1 MLQAAAAGSA
11 SNTELTQL
19 PSGRASRSPAGP
31 RKTGRSPKGPRVT
44 GEERESVRQADR
56 PVIEMEHGITV
67 YPPEADGEPWRAVF
81 VENGARRFRQGATE
95 AKLAEKLEKV
105 RERLA
110 VEASNME
117 RPGANLIAH
126 YLGPDR
132 LPVSERWSR
141 KHAHT
146 QGRLCALYVAPVI
159 GAVACQD
166 ITTGHMQQIVNAAP
180 TAGEGDRVKRM
191 ISALVTAGV
200 DGGYLVNSR
209 LAKVHWQAGDRL
221 LPAPSVSVAGESV
234 QWVDPAEIPSD
245 ADVAKLGRALAAG
258 SHGDRDELMA
268 NTAAYSGLRWGEL
281 VALTIPQVDQRARA
295 ITVDRKVV
303 EIAGHLFLEAPKKRK
318 HRKTIYPR
326 LTPAGYPLAEKLAA
340 RIEEA
345 RAEQEAGLNPLGL
358 LFPSPRGKY
367 WRSSN
372 FSRNVLKRAY
382 LAAGWRD
389 AAGNGG
395 WTWHSLRHVFCT
407 TALFTWK
414 LDPTDV
420 SRMAGHA
427 NYRTTLDMYVG
438 TTAGILDRARAATE

>member
-19 PSGRASRSPAGP
+19 PSGRASRSPAGS

-44 GEERESVRQADR
+44 GDERESVRQADR

-117 RPGANLIAH
+117 RPGADLIAY

-132 LPVSERWSR
+132 LPVGERWSR

-159 GAVACQD
+159 GAVTCQG
-166 ITTGHMQQIVNAAP
+166 ITTGHMQKVVNAAP

-191 ISALVTAGV
+191 ISAFVTAGV

-209 LAKVHWQAGDRL
+209 LAKVHWQAGDRP
-221 LPAPSVSVAGESV
+221 LPAPSVSVGTRLDRPGGSNPGRPRVLRPCRDQKPDRQLGSQPVQRARRAQVEGSRCDHRAGHDR
-234 QWVDPAEIPSD
+234 Q
-245 ADVAKLGRALAAG
+245 GRALDSG
-258 SHGDRDELMA
+258 QELERDLDYDPEPSL
-268 NTAAYSGLRWGEL
+268 NGIEPGQSCRVLPGE
-281 VALTIPQVDQRARA
+281 
-295 ITVDRKVV
+295 
-303 EIAGHLFLEAPKKRK
+303 
-318 HRKTIYPR
+318 
-326 LTPAGYPLAEKLAA
+326 
-340 RIEEA
+340 
-345 RAEQEAGLNPLGL
+345 
-358 LFPSPRGKY
+358 
-367 WRSSN
+367 
-372 FSRNVLKRAY
+372 
-382 LAAGWRD
+382 
-389 AAGNGG
+389 
-395 WTWHSLRHVFCT
+395 
-407 TALFTWK
+407 
-414 LDPTDV
+414 
-420 SRMAGHA
+420 
-427 NYRTTLDMYVG
+427 
-438 TTAGILDRARAATE
+438 